1 MARSVPATWPARTPT
16 SEPGRQ
22 PPRATAQTSGRP
34 LADGVAVSYILEQP
48 GGEVQISG
56 RHKTYRRLRKR
67 VRTPRVLLVDDD
79 AAIRTLCSLNLRA
92 LGIDVIEAEDGAQ
105 GLELARRERP
115 DLVLLDVSMP
125 GLDGFEV
132 GALVRRHRKTRHIPL
147 MFLSGEAEN
156 DARAREL
163 GAIACLAKP
172 FDPVALSTL
181 IASTLRPAVE
191 GAWA

>member
-1 MARSVPATWPARTPT
+1 
-16 SEPGRQ
+16 
-22 PPRATAQTSGRP
+22 
-34 LADGVAVSYILEQP
+34 VSYILERP
-48 GGEVQISG
+48 GGEVQISARSKAYG
-56 RHKTYRRLRKR
+56 RLRKHMR
-67 VRTPRVLLVDDD
+67 APRVLLIDDD
-79 AAIRTLCSLNLRA
+79 PAIRTICSVNLRA
-92 LGIDVIEAEDGAQ
+92 LGIEVIEAADGAQ

-132 GALVRRHRKTRHIPL
+132 GELVRRHWRTRHIPL

-172 FDPVALSTL
+172 FDPVALSAL
-181 IASTLRPAVE
+181 IATTLKPDVE

>member
-1 MARSVPATWPARTPT
+1 M
-16 SEPGRQ
+16 
-22 PPRATAQTSGRP
+22 
-34 LADGVAVSYILEQP
+34 SYILEQP

-92 LGIDVIEAEDGAQ
+92 LGIDVIEAEDGSQ
-105 GLELARRERP
+105 GLQLARRERP

>member
-1 MARSVPATWPARTPT
+1 MSYVL
-16 SEPGRQ
+16 E
-22 PPRATAQTSGRP
+22 RP
-34 LADGVAVSYILEQP
+34 S
-48 GGEVQISG
+48 GEVQISA
-56 RHKTYRRLRKR
+56 RDKTLRRLRKR
-67 VRTPRVLLVDDD
+67 KRPPCVLLIDDD
-79 AAIRTLCSLNLRA
+79 AAIRTLCSVSLRA
-92 LGIDVIEAEDGAQ
+92 LGIEVIEAEGGAQ
-105 GLELARRERP
+105 GLELARAERP

-132 GALVRRHRKTRHIPL
+132 GEIVRRHRKTRHIPL
-147 MFLSGEAEN
+147 MFLSGEADN

-181 IASTLRPAVE
+181 IATVLHPPTKK

>member
-1 MARSVPATWPARTPT
+1 M
-16 SEPGRQ
+16 
-22 PPRATAQTSGRP
+22 
-34 LADGVAVSYILEQP
+34 SYILEQP

-56 RHKTYRRLRKR
+56 RRKTYKRLRKR
-67 VRTPRVLLVDDD
+67 VRPPRVLLVDDD

-92 LGIDVIEAEDGAQ
+92 LGIDVIEAEDGSQ
-105 GLELARRERP
+105 GLQLARRERP

-132 GALVRRHRKTRHIPL
+132 GALVRRHRKTRNIPL

>member
-1 MARSVPATWPARTPT
+1 M
-16 SEPGRQ
+16 
-22 PPRATAQTSGRP
+22 
-34 LADGVAVSYILEQP
+34 SYVLENP
-48 GGEVQISG
+48 GGEVKISS
-56 RHKTYRRLRKR
+56 RPKPYKRLRKR
-67 VRTPRVLLVDDD
+67 LRAPRVLLIDDD
-79 AAIRTLCSLNLRA
+79 AALRMLCSVSLRA
-92 LGIDVIEAEDGAQ
+92 LGIEVIEAEDGVQ
-105 GLELARRERP
+105 GLELVRRERP

-132 GALVRRHRKTRHIPL
+132 GELVRRHRKTRHIPL

-181 IASTLRPAVE
+181 IAGALKPQLE
-191 GAWA
+191 EAWA

>member
-1 MARSVPATWPARTPT
+1 MSYVL
-16 SEPGRQ
+16 E
-22 PPRATAQTSGRP
+22 RP
-34 LADGVAVSYILEQP
+34 S
-48 GGEVQISG
+48 GEVRISP
-56 RHKTYRRLRKR
+56 RRNTLRRLRKR
-67 VRTPRVLLVDDD
+67 TRTPRVLLIDDD
-79 AAIRTLCSLNLRA
+79 AAIRMLCSVNLRA
-92 LGIDVIEAEDGAQ
+92 LGIEVIEAEDGEK
-105 GLELARRERP
+105 GLELARRMRP

-132 GALVRRHRKTRHIPL
+132 GELVRRHRKTRHIPL

-181 IASTLRPAVE
+181 IATTLEPQAE